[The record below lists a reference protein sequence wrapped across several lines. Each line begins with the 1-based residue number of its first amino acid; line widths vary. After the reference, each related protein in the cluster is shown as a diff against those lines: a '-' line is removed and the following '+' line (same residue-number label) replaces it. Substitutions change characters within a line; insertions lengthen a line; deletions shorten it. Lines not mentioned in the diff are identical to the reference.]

1 MKRFGLMLVMILL
14 FTACGPAPT
23 PAPTQDVQATALS
36 LSGTMLASTLT
47 AQPSVTPLP
56 SNTPLPTDTPT
67 LAPTE
72 TPLAPAETP
81 TLAPDLL
88 ATATLDPSLPG
99 LPTATAWSGTLSPGN
114 TDGLPTGLL
123 RIENY
128 TGVKGVIVTLTGVT
142 MTREQPVY
150 YSYLVDGSLNLKI
163 LWARYQY
170 VIQVPNKKIFKGTFG
185 QNSKDKTT
193 MKIYLDKGVVI
204 LGP

>member
-1 MKRFGLMLVMILL
+1 MKRFGLMLTTMLL
-14 FTACGPAPT
+14 FAACGPVPT
-23 PAPTQDVQATALS
+23 PAPTQDLQATVLAI
-36 LSGTMLASTLT
+36 SGTMVAGTLT
-47 AQPSVTPLP
+47 AQPSLTPPP

-72 TPLAPAETP
+72 TVTPAALDLSA
-81 TLAPDLL
+81 TL
-88 ATATLDPSLPG
+88 TLDPALTGVPS
-99 LPTATAWSGTLSPGN
+99 ATAWSGVLNPGN

-128 TGVKGVIVTLTGVT
+128 TGVKEIIVTLTGVT

-150 YSYLVDGSLNLKI
+150 YSYKVNGSLNINI
-163 LWARYQY
+163 LWARYKY
-170 VIQVPNKKIFKGTFG
+170 VINIPNKKIYSGSFG

-193 MKIYLDKGVVI
+193 MKIYLDKGVII